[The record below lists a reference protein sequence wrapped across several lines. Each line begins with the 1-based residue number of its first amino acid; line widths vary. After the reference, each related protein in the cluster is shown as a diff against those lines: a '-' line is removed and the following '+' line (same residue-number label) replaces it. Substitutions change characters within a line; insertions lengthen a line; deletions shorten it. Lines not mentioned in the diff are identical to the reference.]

1 MDTAD
6 TKSSQVALLMD
17 WENIH
22 LGLQEV
28 KRSPNISALMEEAES
43 FGKVVIA
50 RAYAD
55 FSYQT
60 MRVVPENLYRV
71 GVEPVYVFGRTG
83 GIAQKNSVDMKLAAD
98 CMDVCFR
105 YPDINIYI
113 LVTGDGDF
121 IHLVNALK
129 PHGKTIVIVTL
140 SWSASTRLI
149 GSADVVKY
157 YDRVIDPVEDSD
169 VDAQP
174 IRVDAV
180 ASAEAAEPPSEE
192 SVYEAIRGVVEEQQ
206 GSPILLA
213 ALKQVLVQQ
222 IPDFDRI
229 QLGMGFP
236 KFKTM
241 MLHARHKGYVEIET
255 KDMVDWAMPVGSKEE
270 ETDTWVN
277 KQPPQPRYEA
287 SGTPSTPVYTPNPSQ
302 LPLDDIKNIV
312 RLSDHLERTRP
323 YITFG
328 YLVDNIS
335 RQDWAVHLERRA
347 IQELLDL
354 AVNHESLFIK
364 ESYERFDEYQ
374 RRMVEIPT
382 LRLDREHNQ
391 VQAALDIRRYIIPQE
406 LVHTGS
412 QSGQ

>member
-1 MDTAD
+1 MVTESI
-6 TKSSQVALLMD
+6 SSQVALLMD

-22 LGLQEV
+22 LGLQDV
-28 KRSPNISALMEEAES
+28 KRSPNISAIMEEAQGL
-43 FGKVVIA
+43 GKVVIA

-55 FSYQT
+55 FSYET
-60 MRVVPENLYRV
+60 MRAVPENLYRV
-71 GVEPVYVFGRTG
+71 GIEPVYVFGRTS
-83 GIAQKNSVDMKLAAD
+83 GIVQKNSVDMKLAAD
-98 CMDVCFR
+98 CMDVCYR

-157 YDRVIDPVEDSD
+157 YDRVIDPVVEDSAEPPPRLD
-169 VDAQP
+169 V
-174 IRVDAV
+174 V
-180 ASAEAAEPPSEE
+180 ASAEPDVPLTEE
-192 SVYEAIRGVVEEQQ
+192 RVYEAIRGVVEEQG

-213 ALKQVLVQQ
+213 ALKQVLIQQ
-222 IPDFDRI
+222 IPDFDQV
-229 QLGMGFP
+229 QLNLGFP

-241 MLHARHKGYVEIET
+241 MLHARHKGYVEMET
-255 KDMVDWAMPVGSKEE
+255 KDMVDWARPVGSAA
-270 ETDTWVN
+270 ETASYATTYTAATPQYDASPVY
-277 KQPPQPRYEA
+277 QPP
-287 SGTPSTPVYTPNPSQ
+287 PSQ

-335 RQDWAVHLERRA
+335 RQEWATHLERRD
-347 IQELLDL
+347 IQDRLDL

-382 LRLDREHNQ
+382 LRLDRDHNQ
-391 VQAALDIRRYIIPQE
+391 VQAALGMRTYLIPQE
-406 LVHTGS
+406 IVRTEGGD
-412 QSGQ
+412 QGGY

>member
-1 MDTAD
+1 MDTD
-6 TKSSQVALLMD
+6 TIKSSQVALLMD

-174 IRVDAV
+174 IRVDAA

-192 SVYEAIRGVVEEQQ
+192 RVYEAIRGVVEEQQ

-222 IPDFDRI
+222 IPDFDQI
-229 QLGMGFP
+229 QIGMGFP

-255 KDMVDWAMPVGSKEE
+255 KDMVDWARPVGSKEE
-270 ETDTWVN
+270 EITTWTAPV
-277 KQPPQPRYEA
+277 QPSPPPRYEA
-287 SGTPSTPVYTPNPSQ
+287 SETPVYTPNSAQ

-354 AVNHESLFIK
+354 AVNHEFLFIK

-406 LVHTGS
+406 MVHSGS

>member
-1 MDTAD
+1 MDAESI
-6 TKSSQVALLMD
+6 SSQVALLMD

-22 LGLQEV
+22 LGLQDV
-28 KRSPNISALMEEAES
+28 KRSPNISAIMEEAQS
-43 FGKVVIA
+43 LGKVVIA

-55 FSYQT
+55 FSYET
-60 MRVVPENLYRV
+60 MRAVPENLYRV
-71 GVEPVYVFGRTG
+71 GIEPVYVFGRTS
-83 GIAQKNSVDMKLAAD
+83 GIVQKNSVDMKLAAD
-98 CMDVCFR
+98 CMDVCYR

-157 YDRVIDPVEDSD
+157 YDRVIDPVVEDS
-169 VDAQP
+169 
-174 IRVDAV
+174 
-180 ASAEAAEPPSEE
+180 AEPPPRLEVATSDEPDAPLTEE
-192 SVYEAIRGVVEEQQ
+192 RVYEAIRGVVEEQG

-213 ALKQVLVQQ
+213 ALKQVLIQQ
-222 IPDFDRI
+222 IPNFDQV
-229 QLGMGFP
+229 QLTLGFP

-255 KDMVDWAMPVGSKEE
+255 KDMVDWARPVGSASEAASY
-270 ETDTWVN
+270 TT
-277 KQPPQPRYEA
+277 QPTTYEA
-287 SGTPSTPVYTPNPSQ
+287 STTYQPAASQ

-335 RQDWAVHLERRA
+335 RQEWATHLERRD
-347 IQELLDL
+347 IQDRLDL
-354 AVNHESLFIK
+354 AVNHEALFVK

-391 VQAALDIRRYIIPQE
+391 VQAALGMRQYLIPQGI
-406 LVHTGS
+406 VQTPDAAGGDD
-412 QSGQ
+412 QGGY

>member
-1 MDTAD
+1 MVTEAI
-6 TKSSQVALLMD
+6 SSQVALLMD

-22 LGLQEV
+22 LGLQDV
-28 KRSPNISALMEEAES
+28 KRSPNISAIMEEAQGL
-43 FGKVVIA
+43 GKVVIA

-55 FSYQT
+55 FSYET
-60 MRVVPENLYRV
+60 MRAVPENLYRV
-71 GVEPVYVFGRTG
+71 GIEPVYVFGRTS
-83 GIAQKNSVDMKLAAD
+83 GIVQKNSVDMKLAAD
-98 CMDVCFR
+98 CMDVCYR

-157 YDRVIDPVEDSD
+157 YDRVIDPVVEDSAAPPPRLD
-169 VDAQP
+169 V
-174 IRVDAV
+174 V
-180 ASAEAAEPPSEE
+180 AAAEPDAPLTEE
-192 SVYEAIRGVVEEQQ
+192 RVYEAIRGVVEEQG

-213 ALKQVLVQQ
+213 ALKQVLIQQ
-222 IPDFDRI
+222 IPDFD
-229 QLGMGFP
+229 QVQMNLGFP

-241 MLHARHKGYVEIET
+241 MLHARHNGYVEIET
-255 KDMVDWAMPVGSKEE
+255 KDMVDWARPVGSATASESYEAK
-270 ETDTWVN
+270 
-277 KQPPQPRYEA
+277 PQQYEA
-287 SGTPSTPVYTPNPSQ
+287 SSPTYQPLASQ

-335 RQDWAVHLERRA
+335 RQEWATHLERRD
-347 IQELLDL
+347 IQDRLDL
-354 AVNHESLFIK
+354 AVNHEFLFVK

-391 VQAALDIRRYIIPQE
+391 VQAALGMRTYLIPQG
-406 LVHTGS
+406 VVQTTDAGD
-412 QSGQ
+412 QGGY

>member
-1 MDTAD
+1 MVTESI
-6 TKSSQVALLMD
+6 SSQVALLMD

-22 LGLQEV
+22 LGLQDV
-28 KRSPNISALMEEAES
+28 KRSPNISAIMEEAQGL
-43 FGKVVIA
+43 GKVVIA

-55 FSYQT
+55 FSYET
-60 MRVVPENLYRV
+60 MRAVPENLYRV
-71 GVEPVYVFGRTG
+71 GIEPVYVFGRTS
-83 GIAQKNSVDMKLAAD
+83 GIVQKNSVDMKLAAD
-98 CMDVCFR
+98 CMDVCYR

-157 YDRVIDPVEDSD
+157 YDRVIDPVVEDSAEPPPRLD
-169 VDAQP
+169 V
-174 IRVDAV
+174 V
-180 ASAEAAEPPSEE
+180 ASAEPDVPLTEE
-192 SVYEAIRGVVEEQQ
+192 RVYEAIRGVVEEQG

-213 ALKQVLVQQ
+213 ALKQVLIQQ
-222 IPDFDRI
+222 IPDFDQV
-229 QLGMGFP
+229 QLNLGFP

-241 MLHARHKGYVEIET
+241 MLHARHKGYVEMET
-255 KDMVDWAMPVGSKEE
+255 KDMVDWARPVGSAA
-270 ETDTWVN
+270 ETASYTTTYTATTPQYDASPVY
-277 KQPPQPRYEA
+277 QPP
-287 SGTPSTPVYTPNPSQ
+287 PSQ

-335 RQDWAVHLERRA
+335 RQEWATHLERRD
-347 IQELLDL
+347 IQDRLDL

-382 LRLDREHNQ
+382 LRLDRDHNQ
-391 VQAALDIRRYIIPQE
+391 VQAALGMRTYLIPQE
-406 LVHTGS
+406 IVRTEGGD
-412 QSGQ
+412 QGGY

>member
-1 MDTAD
+1 MDTTD

-157 YDRVIDPVEDSD
+157 YDRVIDPVEDAD
-169 VDAQP
+169 ADAQP
-174 IRVDAV
+174 IRIDAV

-222 IPDFDRI
+222 IPDFDQI

-255 KDMVDWAMPVGSKEE
+255 KDMVDWAMPVGSKDEE
-270 ETDTWVN
+270 PDTWTVAA
-277 KQPPQPRYEA
+277 QPSPQQYEV
-287 SGTPSTPVYTPNPSQ
+287 SGATVTYTPAPVH

-335 RQDWAVHLERRA
+335 RQDWAVHLERRD
-347 IQELLDL
+347 IQERLDL
-354 AVNHESLFIK
+354 AVNHEQLFIK

-391 VQAALDIRRYIIPQE
+391 VQAALDMRTYIIPQNM
-406 LVHTGS
+406 VHAGS

>member
-1 MDTAD
+1 MDTTD

-157 YDRVIDPVEDSD
+157 YDRVIDPVEDAD
-169 VDAQP
+169 ADAQP
-174 IRVDAV
+174 IRIDAV

-222 IPDFDRI
+222 IPDFDQI

-255 KDMVDWAMPVGSKEE
+255 KDMVDWAMPVGSKDEE
-270 ETDTWVN
+270 PDTWTVAA
-277 KQPPQPRYEA
+277 QPSPQQYEV
-287 SGTPSTPVYTPNPSQ
+287 SGATVTYTPGPVH

-335 RQDWAVHLERRA
+335 RQDWAVHLERRD
-347 IQELLDL
+347 IQERLDL
-354 AVNHESLFIK
+354 AVNHEQLFIK

-374 RRMVEIPT
+374 RRVVEIRT

-391 VQAALDIRRYIIPQE
+391 VQAALDMRTYIIPQNM
-406 LVHTGS
+406 VHAGS